1 MSEPKYTFND
11 FIAKTVP
18 TFLLGV
24 ITTLLALSLLTGCG
38 EPPQPTYT
46 KKVTIIKIE
55 KYREPNTLQEY
66 EVKWKATLSDG
77 NTVKFTSIPTLGD
90 TIIYRYY
97 SSKK

>member
-1 MSEPKYTFND
+1 MREPRYTVND
-11 FIAKTVP
+11 FISKTVP

-24 ITTLLALSLLTGCG
+24 ITTLLTLSLLASCT
-38 EPPQPTYT
+38 EPTQPKYT

-66 EVKWKATLSDG
+66 EVKWKATMSDG
-77 NTVKFTSIPTLGD
+77 KTIKFNQLPQLGD